1 MDVGGSR
8 TNCDICRGG
17 SGMKKTKKTHT
28 HEHTHEGAHEE
39 LGTWIARMRAA
50 SLKLTPTREAILKC
64 LIGRHELLGIEEV
77 IAEIKAQKFLGSE
90 DCDYTTVYRCLLK
103 FEEAGLAVS
112 TDLGDGI
119 TRYELK
125 GEHHHH
131 HVVCKHCKIVKPID
145 KCGIAAIETWVKK
158 MGYTDVAHRL
168 EFFGVC
174 PLCRK

>member
-1 MDVGGSR
+1 
-8 TNCDICRGG
+8 
-17 SGMKKTKKTHT
+17 MKKAKAHT
-28 HEHTHEGAHEE
+28 GHDHGND
-39 LGTWIARMRAA
+39 LVTWIQRMRAA
-50 SLKLTPTREAILKC
+50 GLKLTPTREAILKC

-77 IAEIKAQKFLGSE
+77 IAEIKAQKLLGSD

-131 HVVCKHCKIVKPID
+131 HVVCKLCKVVKPID
-145 KCGIAAIETWVKK
+145 KCGMAAIENWVKK
-158 MGYTDVAHRL
+158 MGYSDVAHRL

-174 PLCRK
+174 PHCQKVA

>member
-1 MDVGGSR
+1 V
-8 TNCDICRGG
+8 
-17 SGMKKTKKTHT
+17 KKAKKVHS
-28 HEHTHEGAHEE
+28 HEHSHEEAHEE
-39 LGTWIARMRAA
+39 LGTWIVRMRAA
-50 SLKLTPTREAILKC
+50 GLKLTPTREAILKC

-77 IAEIKAQKFLGSE
+77 IAEIKAQKFLGSD

-131 HVVCKHCKIVKPID
+131 HVVCKRCKIVKPID
-145 KCGIAAIETWVKK
+145 KCGIAAIESWVKK

-174 PLCRK
+174 PLCQK